1 MKIYEEISLR
11 NFQFWSGG
19 KESADDF
26 TFEQLDQVEAILEDL
41 YPEGMS
47 DTAIND
53 LFWFEPN
60 TIREWLGM
68 PTEEQEEAKIEIDK
82 YNSDFID
89 WICENGNLD
98 IDTPEDWEE
107 ILEQLEDEDLQA
119 EYQEEEG
126 GAIYDE

>member
-19 KESADDF
+19 RQSADDF
-26 TFEQLDQVEAILEDL
+26 TLEQLDQVEAILEDA

-47 DTAIND
+47 DTEIND

-68 PTEEQEEAKIEIDK
+68 PTEEQENTKAKIDK
-82 YNSDFID
+82 YNSNFVD